1 MQADGP
7 RPGRGPSIFMRAF
20 AVNPWALVAFLPMLC
35 YNAGNE
41 QEREVSA
48 MAVEN
53 GEWIMRGLRWDDP
66 SRIRSWQELICWI
79 DEVGFVPLFK
89 NEIDGFSVEE
99 HTSDL
104 HWWSGDPEQDP
115 WQWRQYIARSGQVA
129 YGKFFGKKAGFISR
143 AWFPHFANWR
153 RDGYDFDSRWD
164 EELASMR
171 QKRIM
176 DQFAGRDALYS
187 FELKQLA
194 GFGKEGEKNF
204 EGTVTDLQ
212 MGGYLLIR
220 DFRQR
225 LNKKGQPYG
234 WPISVYAMPESLWGY
249 EHVTSAYSTE
259 PEQSQKLVYAQVR
272 KNFPAATEETLRA
285 VLGWSR

>member
-1 MQADGP
+1 
-7 RPGRGPSIFMRAF
+7 
-20 AVNPWALVAFLPMLC
+20 
-35 YNAGNE
+35 
-41 QEREVSA
+41 

-66 SRIRSWQELICWI
+66 ARIRSWQELIRWI
-79 DEVGFVPLFK
+79 DQVGFLPLFK

-99 HTSDL
+99 HTADFY
-104 HWWSGDPEQDP
+104 WWSGDPEQDP
-115 WQWRQYIARSGQVA
+115 WQWRQCIARSGQVA
-129 YGKFFGKKAGFISR
+129 YGKFFGRKAGFISR

-176 DQFAGRDALYS
+176 DQFAGREELYS
-187 FELKQLA
+187 FELKRLA
-194 GFGKEGEKNF
+194 GFGREGEKNF
-204 EGTVTDLQ
+204 EGTVTELQ

-249 EHVTSAYSTE
+249 EHITSAYSAE
-259 PEQSQKLVYAQVR
+259 PPQSKELVYKQVR
-272 KNFPAATEETLRA
+272 KNFPAATEETLRV
-285 VLGWSR
+285 VLGWDK